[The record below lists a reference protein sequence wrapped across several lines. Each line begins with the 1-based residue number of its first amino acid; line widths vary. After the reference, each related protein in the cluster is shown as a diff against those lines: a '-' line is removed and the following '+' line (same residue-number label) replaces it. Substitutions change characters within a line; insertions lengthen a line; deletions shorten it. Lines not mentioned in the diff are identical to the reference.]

1 MALKERGIEIHGL
14 GIQLQSDP
22 AAGLSKAEV
31 ESRMRQMVS
40 SDEKGD
46 LYYESADHATDISE
60 YLAKKAVQISAT
72 VSNGQINDP
81 IAEPFIYQPGTLS
94 VKSVGTSPT
103 TVTPSISI
111 EGNTIK
117 SNQIYLGK
125 DQEIQI
131 HYQVRIQT
139 ENEDFHPNF
148 WYQMNGRTTFQPN
161 IDTNELAEFG
171 IPSAKAPGVS
181 LHIKKLWEEFDNNL
195 ADRPD
200 QVTFEI
206 QREHRQM
213 LQLGKTDISAS
224 LNQLKIL
231 QIRGNMQT

>member
-1 MALKERGIEIHGL
+1 M
-14 GIQLQSDP
+14 
-22 AAGLSKAEV
+22 
-31 ESRMRQMVS
+31 
-40 SDEKGD
+40 
-46 LYYESADHATDISE
+46 
-60 YLAKKAVQISAT
+60 
-72 VSNGQINDP
+72 
-81 IAEPFIYQPGTLS
+81 
-94 VKSVGTSPT
+94 GTSPT

-181 LHIKKLWEEFDNNL
+181 LHIKSYGKNL
-195 ADRPD
+195 
-200 QVTFEI
+200 TTI
-206 QREHRQM
+206 
-213 LQLGKTDISAS
+213 
-224 LNQLKIL
+224 
-231 QIRGNMQT
+231 

>member
-1 MALKERGIEIHGL
+1 
-14 GIQLQSDP
+14 
-22 AAGLSKAEV
+22 
-31 ESRMRQMVS
+31 
-40 SDEKGD
+40 
-46 LYYESADHATDISE
+46 
-60 YLAKKAVQISAT
+60 
-72 VSNGQINDP
+72 GQINDP
-81 IAEPFIYQPGTLS
+81 VAEPFIYQPGTLS

-206 QREHRQM
+206 QREH
-213 LQLGKTDISAS
+213 TTNAA
-224 LNQLKIL
+224 
-231 QIRGNMQT
+231 